1 MFSRGVR
8 IAVPLVV
15 ILAVLAGMGFSLLS
29 GDTIY
34 QGVRVGGVE
43 LGGLTRKEA
52 EAKLAPVVSDVSGQ
66 RVALRYADQTFDATF
81 GEIGGQADIPTSV
94 QAAYQVGRDGNVF
107 DRIADILS
115 VRRNGKQIPVA
126 YSFDKDAASEF
137 LRTAASKIDRQP
149 VDATLVIRGESIS
162 MTPEK
167 PGIKLDIEKSVDQL
181 TQAAN
186 SGTRDIR
193 LVVVTAE
200 PKVKEA
206 DLQGIDGVI
215 ASYSTNYKPW
225 ERNRSHN
232 LRVACRAING
242 TLVMPGDEFSY
253 NKEVG
258 PRLKETG
265 FRDALMFVDGQ
276 IEPGT
281 GGGICQVSTTL
292 YNAAL
297 LADMKILRRQH
308 HSRPVVYAP
317 VGRDATVAYPA
328 LDLRF
333 RNTSDAP
340 VYIVASVG
348 PHTVDMSILGAKPV
362 GKEVA
367 LVSSGHQ
374 VIGAPAT
381 RKVIIDP
388 KITKPVVKEK
398 GHAGHRISIYRVV
411 KVDGK
416 VVKREL
422 ISNDYYSPQGRIVA
436 IPRPAP
442 KPAPKP
448 AETTEPNPEPKSS
461 DGT

>member
-8 IAVPLVV
+8 IAVLPVV
-15 ILAVLAGMGFSLLS
+15 VLAMLAGVGFSFLS

-34 QGVRVGGVE
+34 RGVRVGNVD

-52 EAKLAPVVSDVSGQ
+52 EAKLAPVVSDVSDE
-66 RVALRYADQTFDATF
+66 RVVLRYADQTFDTTF

-94 QAAYQVGRDGNVF
+94 RAAYHVGRDGNVF
-107 DRIADILS
+107 DRVADIVS
-115 VRRNGKQIPVA
+115 ARRHGRQIPVA

-137 LRTAASKIDRQP
+137 LSSAASKIDRQP
-149 VDATLVIRGESIS
+149 VDATLVIQGESIS
-162 MTPEK
+162 ITPES
-167 PGIKLDIEKSVDQL
+167 PGIRLDIEKSMDQL

-186 SGTRDIR
+186 SGARDIR

-215 ASYSTNYKPW
+215 ASYSTVYKTSQ
-225 ERNRSHN
+225 RDRTHN
-232 LRVACRAING
+232 LRIACRSIDG
-242 TLVMPGDEFSY
+242 TLVMPGEEFSY

-258 PRLKETG
+258 PREKANG

-276 IEPGT
+276 VEPGT
-281 GGGICQVSTTL
+281 GGGVCQVSTTL

-297 LADMKILRRQH
+297 LADMKIVRRQH
-308 HSRPVVYAP
+308 HSRPVAYAP

-328 LDLRF
+328 LDFRF
-333 RNTSDAP
+333 RNTSDSP
-340 VYIVASVG
+340 IYITASVG
-348 PHTVDMSILGAKPV
+348 SHTVNISILGVKPV
-362 GKEVA
+362 GKEVE

-374 VIGAPAT
+374 VIGTPKT

-388 KITKPVVKEK
+388 KLTKPVVKEK
-398 GHAGHRISIYRVV
+398 GHAGHRVSTYRVV
-411 KVDGK
+411 KVAGE

-436 IPRPAP
+436 VP

-448 AETTEPNPEPKSS
+448 AEPAEPNPETKSS